1 MAGMEFVGKIPFKD
15 IYIHGTVRD
24 ETGAKMSKSLGNII
38 DPLDIIEEFGTDAL
52 RFSIISITA
61 TGQDVFLSREK
72 FTLGR
77 NFANKIWNASR
88 FVLMSMRE
96 PVPSSQLPV
105 PSEKDLSLADRWCL
119 SRLNRT
125 TESVT
130 RALEGYRFNE
140 AANMLYEFFWH
151 QFCDWY
157 LELAKPEIEKERVRG
172 ILIHVLEKTLR
183 LLHPFMPFVSEEIWQ
198 MLPHEGPSIMV
209 APWPKVDSGL
219 IDGDCEREMD
229 LIMKEVTAIRN
240 MRSDWDV
247 PPSKRVEVAI
257 RVSTRA
263 QEEIL
268 KGHLSY
274 IEQLAKASVI
284 EIARRLAKPAGSVTT
299 IVEGVGTY
307 VRLRGLID
315 MEKERAR
322 LSRDLE
328 EVVTKLERVDSKL
341 KKKGFIKK
349 APLPV
354 IEKEKEKRKELKEKR
369 RRLEAHLKEV
379 R

>member
-1 MAGMEFVGKIPFKD
+1 MLFLFSTLGWPKDSEDLRYFYPTTALVTAQEIIFFWVARMIMAGMEFMGKIPFKD

-72 FTLGR
+72 FALGR

-96 PVPSSQLPV
+96 PVPSPSISLRTGTERSRSASSQLPV

-209 APWPKVDSGL
+209 APWPEVDRGL
-219 IDGDCEREMD
+219 IDVDCEREMD
-229 LIMKEVTAIRN
+229 LIMKEVTVIRN
-240 MRSDWDV
+240 MRSDWKV

-263 QEEIL
+263 QEEI
-268 KGHLSY
+268 
-274 IEQLAKASVI
+274 
-284 EIARRLAKPAGSVTT
+284 
-299 IVEGVGTY
+299 
-307 VRLRGLID
+307 
-315 MEKERAR
+315 
-322 LSRDLE
+322 
-328 EVVTKLERVDSKL
+328 
-341 KKKGFIKK
+341 
-349 APLPV
+349 
-354 IEKEKEKRKELKEKR
+354 
-369 RRLEAHLKEV
+369 
-379 R
+379 